1 MVQHVIMSLKGW
13 DGTRILGVFDSM
25 SSAEIARDEFLKTKG
40 PKTKAQENL
49 YFPEE
54 FFFDVVNVN
63 MISIASEQLASCS
76 RESVDNTIIRNHI
89 YNV

>member
-1 MVQHVIMSLKGW
+1 MSLKGW

-25 SSAEIARDEFLKTKG
+25 SSAELARDNFLSSQKKRTEV
-40 PKTKAQENL
+40 QEKM

-63 MISIASEQLASCS
+63 MISVGSEMMSSGSL
-76 RESVDNTIIRNHI
+76 ENLNNTIIRNHI
-89 YNV
+89 YTV